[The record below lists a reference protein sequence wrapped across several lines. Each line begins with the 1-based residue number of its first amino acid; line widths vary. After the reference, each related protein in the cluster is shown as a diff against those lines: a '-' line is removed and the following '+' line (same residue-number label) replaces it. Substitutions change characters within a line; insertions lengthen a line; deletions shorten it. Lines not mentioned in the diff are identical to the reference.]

1 MLSPDGANNINSSND
16 RTTLAPTPMIEEAAI
31 DIDGGEVKVDTSLKN
46 LIKDRSMFINLMVLL
61 FLWVASAFDYY
72 LISF

>member
-1 MLSPDGANNINSSND
+1 MLSPVGANNINSSND

>member
-1 MLSPDGANNINSSND
+1 LLSPVGANNINRSTN
-16 RTTLAPTPMIEEAAI
+16 RTTLAPTPMIEEPAI

>member
-1 MLSPDGANNINSSND
+1 LLSPVGANNINSSND